1 MERWCP
7 WCAIQNICG
16 TLHPDNATRPCRGPW
31 KYYFHGFL
39 RKLLWI
45 PWGPHGIPWESHGIP
60 WGFNKIPWNPIRF
73 LGDPGGIP
81 SDPNG
86 GSKFQVGNTAFL
98 RGGGKS
104 GKKMFFLAH
113 PPLGDPPGPLGGS
126 FQRGHQN
133 TPISILKL
141 PFELLSS
148 CAFQLKVSVKV

>member
-60 WGFNKIPWNPIRF
+60 WVFNKIPWNPIRF

-98 RGGGKS
+98 WGGGKS
-104 GKKMFFLAH
+104 GKKIEGAATHFDHAAKLNSSKYLWGHCRVATGVLSMVKGRWAFL
-113 PPLGDPPGPLGGS
+113 PLLQDNN
-126 FQRGHQN
+126 FYQ
-133 TPISILKL
+133 
-141 PFELLSS
+141 
-148 CAFQLKVSVKV
+148 

>member
-60 WGFNKIPWNPIRF
+60 WVFNKIPWNPIRF
-73 LGDPGGIP
+73 LGDPGGILC
-81 SDPNG
+81 DPNG
-86 GSKFQVGNTAFL
+86 DSNFSNRNPTFL
-98 RGGGKS
+98 RGVGKVERKCFS
-104 GKKMFFLAH
+104 WPTH
-113 PPLGDPPGPLGGS
+113 PWGTPLGPWGALSKEGIK
-126 FQRGHQN
+126 
-133 TPISILKL
+133 T
-141 PFELLSS
+141 LLSPFLS
-148 CAFQLKVSVKV
+148 SLLSI